1 MIRISSFSFLSWAI
15 GRTWSTK
22 LETSKYNTT
31 VSMTIACKTPHVI
44 CLSTSMDCRMENGR
58 SAGGAGL
65 NHGKGLAW
73 PPASLR
79 NPQLFLVLF
88 INHTSPI
95 FTMLSLRAFSRAAPR
110 FTRSVARTSLRPAIL
125 PKTSFVQPWKQ
136 VAKPAYASF
145 STTSVF
151 REPAAE
157 GKLIVIGRSD
167 GIVMIPGVSGSG
179 LRRKLLIIR
188 CLLDRR
194 CGADREARRGAQA
207 REGLWCRGC
216 P

>member
-1 MIRISSFSFLSWAI
+1 
-15 GRTWSTK
+15 
-22 LETSKYNTT
+22 
-31 VSMTIACKTPHVI
+31 
-44 CLSTSMDCRMENGR
+44 MENGR

-65 NHGKGLAW
+65 NHGKGLAC
-73 PPASLR
+73 PPASPATR

-88 INHTSPI
+88 INHISPN

-110 FTRSVARTSLRPAIL
+110 FSRSVARTSLRPAVF

-157 GKLIVIGRSD
+157 GKLFVISHSD
-167 GIVMIPGVSGSG
+167 GIVMFPEVSDS
-179 LRRKLLIIR
+179 K
-188 CLLDRR
+188 
-194 CGADREARRGAQA
+194 
-207 REGLWCRGC
+207 W
-216 P
+216 